1 MKTNRQQAKDI
12 MARIHEL
19 LRPLASEFNMNAYVD
34 SATFSSKGT
43 SLNSLTCKLRVVPL
57 EGGTK
62 VSFEKALSGQYP
74 VGTVWY
80 SSSKDMY
87 YKVLECV
94 LKRKYSYS
102 VMAYDGKNVV
112 SRTTGTFLDSCTQVT
127 IPTFA
132 DFRLYLT
139 MAYDDDRLTSQQLT
153 IWDSVD
159 NTYAFIFRE
168 NEELA
173 QKVLDLVD
181 KLSEAT
187 RKANVKS
194 IYDTLFIKKSATALN
209 DTYLLLKKLYKD
221 GK

>member
-19 LRPLASEFNMNAYVD
+19 LQPLASEFNMNAYVD
-34 SATFSSKGT
+34 SATFSSEGT

-62 VSFEKALSGQYP
+62 VSFEKAPSGKYP
-74 VGTVWY
+74 VGTGLY

>member
-62 VSFEKALSGQYP
+62 VSFEKTLSGQYP

-94 LKRKYSYS
+94 PK
-102 VMAYDGKNVV
+102 
-112 SRTTGTFLDSCTQVT
+112 
-127 IPTFA
+127 PPE
-132 DFRLYLT
+132 
-139 MAYDDDRLTSQQLT
+139 RLTSRVST
-153 IWDSVD
+153 IRCSLR
-159 NTYAFIFRE
+159 NQPP
-168 NEELA
+168 L
-173 QKVLDLVD
+173 
-181 KLSEAT
+181 
-187 RKANVKS
+187 
-194 IYDTLFIKKSATALN
+194 
-209 DTYLLLKKLYKD
+209 
-221 GK
+221 

>member
-19 LRPLASEFNMNAYVD
+19 LQPLASVD
-34 SATFSSKGT
+34 SATFSSEGT
-43 SLNSLTCKLRVVPL
+43 SLNSLTCKLRIVPL

-62 VSFEKALSGQYP
+62 VSFEKAPSGKYP

-194 IYDTLFIKKSATALN
+194 IYDTLFIKKSTTALN

>member
-1 MKTNRQQAKDI
+1 
-12 MARIHEL
+12 
-19 LRPLASEFNMNAYVD
+19 
-34 SATFSSKGT
+34 
-43 SLNSLTCKLRVVPL
+43 
-57 EGGTK
+57 
-62 VSFEKALSGQYP
+62 
-74 VGTVWY
+74 
-80 SSSKDMY
+80 
-87 YKVLECV
+87 
-94 LKRKYSYS
+94 
-102 VMAYDGKNVV
+102 
-112 SRTTGTFLDSCTQVT
+112 
-127 IPTFA
+127 
-132 DFRLYLT
+132 

-194 IYDTLFIKKSATALN
+194 IYDTLFIKKSTTALN